1 MNLVNNLLFVALPYV
16 AIVVFFVGVIYR
28 YRSQGFT
35 YSSLSSQ
42 FLEGRGMRLPVLLFH
57 WGLLAIFLLH
67 LLIFLFPS
75 AVVAWNSNP
84 TRLLIH
90 ETLAFTF
97 GLCALLGMVGL
108 LLRRFA
114 YPRLQ
119 PVTSPMDI
127 VIELLLVAQIL
138 LGLWTALG
146 YRWGST
152 WFATDLTPYLLS
164 IVKGNPRVDVVS
176 DMPTVIKLHVVGAF
190 VILGL
195 VPFTRLVH
203 FLVAPLHYTWRS
215 YQQVIWYWDRS
226 RVRAAE
232 TPWTTHPPRNN

>member
-1 MNLVNNLLFVALPYV
+1 M
-16 AIVVFFVGVIYR
+16 AIVVFLVGVVDR
-28 YRSQGFT
+28 YRTRGFT

-42 FLEGRGMRLPVLLFH
+42 FLEGRGMRRPVLLFH
-57 WGLLAIFLLH
+57 WGLLAVFLLH

-75 AVVAWNSNP
+75 AVVAWNSSP
-84 TRLLIH
+84 TRRLIH

-97 GLCALLGMVGL
+97 GICALLGMIGPL
-108 LLRRFA
+108 IRRFT

-119 PVTSPMDI
+119 PVTRPMDV
-127 VIELLLVAQIL
+127 VIELLRAAQIL
-138 LGLWTALG
+138 LGLGTALG

-152 WFATDLTPYLLS
+152 WFATDLSPYLLS
-164 IVKGNPRVDVVS
+164 IVKGSPRIDVVS

-226 RVRAAE
+226 RVRAAQ
-232 TPWTTHPPRNN
+232 TAWTTHPPKNN